1 MLKTFEQKR
10 EFVLWFT
17 WSFAICFV
25 LVLVPMAPAMAQNI
39 DVVPPSG
46 GVDFTPLAEQA
57 IAVAITV
64 LTVIAGVVSKFG
76 VSWFASKTRMQD
88 AQMEALL
95 AERGNDLLQRSLDYA
110 EMWMKNEVANPN
122 SQIKHVQIDNFCV
135 RTAAD
140 YAIASMPDLIK
151 FFGLTRERIE
161 NLIRSR
167 LNGITVTPIIDSGQV
182 KTSTE
187 SA

>member
-1 MLKTFEQKR
+1 
-10 EFVLWFT
+10 
-17 WSFAICFV
+17 
-25 LVLVPMAPAMAQNI
+25 MAPAMAQNI

-95 AERGNDLLQRSLDYA
+95 AERVNDILQRSIDYGLRPVRSLQQA
-110 EMWMKNEVANPN
+110 L
-122 SQIKHVQIDNFCV
+122 SQAT
-135 RTAAD
+135 RS
-140 YAIASMPDLIK
+140 AI
-151 FFGLTRERIE
+151 R
-161 NLIRSR
+161 
-167 LNGITVTPIIDSGQV
+167 
-182 KTSTE
+182 
-187 SA
+187 